1 MYEVKIV
8 SNSLTG
14 KKEETE
20 LSHTLETLLAKV
32 DINDVK
38 TLLQKASQKPSLI
51 KTALKF
57 I

>member
-20 LSHTLETLLAKV
+20 LSQTLETLLAKV

-38 TLLQKASQKPSLI
+38 TLLQKASQKPALI